1 GAPVVSAGIRPCTP
15 LKPWAVSTKY
25 AGVFEEHPMPDIFAR
40 RCGSTPSSYRALI
53 MWLVIELWP
62 QPAHSVVAA
71 PLYASRA
78 SPARLTVVLMRAPP
92 LCPSGVR

>member
-1 GAPVVSAGIRPCTP
+1 MSPSPDTPSMYSERLASCAPVVSAGMRPCTP

-25 AGVFEEHPMPDIFAR
+25 AGVFDEQPMPDIFAS
-40 RCGSTPSSYRALI
+40 RCGSMPSSYSALI

-71 PLYASRA
+71 PL
-78 SPARLTVVLMRAPP
+78 
-92 LCPSGVR
+92 